1 MKNAWLL
8 ISKNLYAVL
17 CLFLMMS
24 IAGCVPKAGS
34 IFQVSYLPPMDLEH
48 VDKDDLLPLEGIPVE
63 ITAITDGR
71 GNDSI
76 IFVDT
81 NPLRVEG
88 ALTILAQDSLRDAL
102 KAAQTS
108 RCSDRCFY
116 ISGVL
121 KDWSMTVK
129 SDLPLS
135 IAKAHVHLE
144 LTVTSSPGYQVA
156 AMPQELIIKASGSSQ
171 REHPFLDEQVMS
183 DVYGEAM
190 NEAALG
196 AIEQLAEKFKS
207 S

>member
-1 MKNAWLL
+1 MKNASLL
-8 ISKNLYAVL
+8 VSKNLYTAL

-24 IAGCVPKAGS
+24 ITGCVPKAGS

-63 ITAITDGR
+63 VTTITDGR
-71 GNDSI
+71 SNDSTI
-76 IFVDT
+76 SVDT

-88 ALTILAQDSLRDAL
+88 ALTILAQDALNDAL

-108 RCSDRCFY
+108 PCSDQCFS

-121 KDWSMTVK
+121 KDWSMNVK

-135 IAKAHVHLE
+135 TARAHVHLE
-144 LTVTSSPGYQVA
+144 LTVTSSPGYQVG
-156 AMPQELIIKASGSSQ
+156 AMPRELIIKASGSSQ
-171 REHPFLDEQVMS
+171 REHPFLDEQVMA

-196 AIEQLAEKFKS
+196 AIEQLAEKLKS